1 MEERAARNDTHK
13 KTRIG
18 RCGFSDSWAFA
29 VLRLVADPHRP
40 RTIIRA
46 QIVAVGVIEVGEA
59 KDHGADANGSF
70 SMAQLFQRQRRRQT
84 GHHSTSSRSI
94 NVR

>member
-1 MEERAARNDTHK
+1 METLLKKLRGWRPVEERAARNDTHK

-46 QIVAVGVIEVGEA
+46 QIVAVGVIDEVGQE
-59 KDHGADANGSF
+59 
-70 SMAQLFQRQRRRQT
+70 R
-84 GHHSTSSRSI
+84 
-94 NVR
+94 